1 MASPYVEAAA
11 KRARVLGAGSE
22 PEKMVP
28 RFLSSSEEAK
38 FFGDPT
44 MPDDVLSEYHVKLP
58 RGGRKT
64 DYLIATGFFILL
76 ATIAFG
82 LGWLAVSHLGH

>member
-28 RFLSSSEEAK
+28 RFLSPSEEARL
-38 FFGDPT
+38 FSDPT
-44 MPDDVLSEYHVKLP
+44 VPDDNLKEYHVKLP

-76 ATIAFG
+76 ATLAFG